1 MTERA
6 EIFRPVDSCDNTALT
21 DACDMG
27 HWLVDSLFTA
37 IAALKGE
44 QTTERDALCFLGNE
58 ITIELE
64 AKHDE
69 LVKRLGAIKP

>member
-6 EIFRPVDSCDNTALT
+6 EIFRPVVSCDNTALH
-21 DACDMG
+21 DGIEMG

-37 IAALKGE
+37 IAAMKGE
-44 QTTERDALCFLGNE
+44 QANERNALCFLGNE

-69 LVKRLGAIKP
+69 LVKRMHGAP